1 MDFIDSVYSLVFIV
15 FICDTYMEL
24 TKGEY
29 YGFDCISI
37 YN

>member
-15 FICDTYMEL
+15 FIRNTYLDLM
-24 TKGEY
+24 KGEY
-29 YGFDCISI
+29 YGFNSFSI

>member
-1 MDFIDSVYSLVFIV
+1 MAFIDSVYSLVFIV
-15 FICDTYMEL
+15 FFCDTYMEL

-29 YGFDCISI
+29 YGFNSISI